1 MTDKPKRLNIL
12 GALGDFTILVLLIA
26 GAGFGGYYIGLNQ
39 RLAPVQYVW
48 PGTPGA
54 VPIDQILGPQAAT
67 ATVGAKGTDASAT
80 NTTAAPGPVPASS
93 SAAAAKPATPAAPAT
108 AAQNSKRKTK
118 YWLCSTGVDDYI
130 GYSITAKINGVAVD
144 NFFSAGKTIDISK
157 HVKKGSNKLELEC
170 KNLGDDYNNHKED
183 PNAGKAVLTVQLVS
197 GPSVRDDYPQ
207 SAVLFTVKRN
217 AAETQDFNE
226 AKSFESKE

>member
-67 ATVGAKGTDASAT
+67 ETVGGSDTKASA
-80 NTTAAPGPVPASS
+80 ASPASTP
-93 SAAAAKPATPAAPAT
+93 SATPAAAKPATAVAT
-108 AAQNSKRKTK
+108 PVAAQTAKRKTK
-118 YWLCSTGVDDYI
+118 FWLCSTGADDYV

-170 KNLGDDYNNHKED
+170 KNLGDDYNNHKD
-183 PNAGKAVLTVQLVS
+183 DQNASKAVLTVQLVS

-217 AAETQDFNE
+217 ASETQDFNE
-226 AKSFESKE
+226 EKTFESKE

>member
-67 ATVGAKGTDASAT
+67 ATVGGGDSKASAAT
-80 NTTAAPGPVPASS
+80 PGATPAPSTATPAV
-93 SAAAAKPATPAAPAT
+93 AAKPATAAAT
-108 AAQNSKRKTK
+108 AAQNAKRKTK
-118 YWLCSTGVDDYI
+118 FWLCSTGADDYV

-170 KNLGDDYNNHKED
+170 KNLGDDYNNHKD
-183 PNAGKAVLTVQLVS
+183 DQNASKAVLTVQLVS

-217 AAETQDFNE
+217 ASETQDFNE
-226 AKSFESKE
+226 EKTFESKE

>member
-12 GALGDFTILVLLIA
+12 GALGDFMILVLLIA
-26 GAGFGGYYIGLNQ
+26 GAGFAGYYVGLNQ

-67 ATVGAKGTDASAT
+67 ATVVSKDSASPT
-80 NTTAAPGPVPASS
+80 V
-93 SAAAAKPATPAAPAT
+93 TPAAPAT
-108 AAQNSKRKTK
+108 NPSAVKPATPPAAPAAKRKTK
-118 YWLCSTGVDDYI
+118 FWLCSTGADDYV
-130 GYSITAKINGVAVD
+130 GYSITAKVNGVAVD

-170 KNLGDDYNNHKED
+170 KNLGDDYNNHKD
-183 PNAGKAVLTVQLVS
+183 DKNASRAVLTVQLVS

-207 SAVLFTVKRN
+207 SAVLYTVKRN
-217 AAETQDFNE
+217 AAETTDFNE
-226 AKSFESKE
+226 EKTFESKE

>member
-67 ATVGAKGTDASAT
+67 ATVGASDSKTASSTPGAAPASASAT
-80 NTTAAPGPVPASS
+80 TP
-93 SAAAAKPATPAAPAT
+93 AAAKPATAAAT
-108 AAQNSKRKTK
+108 PSAAQTAKRKTK
-118 YWLCSTGVDDYI
+118 FWLCSTGADDYV

-183 PNAGKAVLTVQLVS
+183 QNASKAVLTVQLVS

-226 AKSFESKE
+226 EKTFESKE

>member
-67 ATVGAKGTDASAT
+67 ATVGGGDTKASAAT
-80 NTTAAPGPVPASS
+80 PGATPAPSTATPAV
-93 SAAAAKPATPAAPAT
+93 AAKPATAAAT
-108 AAQNSKRKTK
+108 AAQNAKRKTK
-118 YWLCSTGVDDYI
+118 FWLCSTGADDYV

-170 KNLGDDYNNHKED
+170 KNLGDDYNNHKD
-183 PNAGKAVLTVQLVS
+183 DQNASKAVLTVQLVS

-217 AAETQDFNE
+217 ASETQDFNE
-226 AKSFESKE
+226 EKTFESKE

>member
-12 GALGDFTILVLLIA
+12 GALGDFMILVLLIA
-26 GAGFGGYYIGLNQ
+26 GAGFAGYYVGLNQ

-67 ATVGAKGTDASAT
+67 ATVGAKESAGP
-80 NTTAAPGPVPASS
+80 TTT
-93 SAAAAKPATPAAPAT
+93 PATPATSSAPASSPSPAK
-108 AAQNSKRKTK
+108 AATPPSAPAAKRKTK
-118 YWLCSTGVDDYI
+118 FWLCSTGADDYV
-130 GYSITAKINGVAVD
+130 GYSITAKVNGVAVD

-170 KNLGDDYNNHKED
+170 KNLGDDYNNHKD
-183 PNAGKAVLTVQLVS
+183 DKNASNAVLTVQLVS

-207 SAVLFTVKRN
+207 SSVLYTVKRN
-217 AAETQDFNE
+217 AAETTDFNE
-226 AKSFESKE
+226 EKTFESKE